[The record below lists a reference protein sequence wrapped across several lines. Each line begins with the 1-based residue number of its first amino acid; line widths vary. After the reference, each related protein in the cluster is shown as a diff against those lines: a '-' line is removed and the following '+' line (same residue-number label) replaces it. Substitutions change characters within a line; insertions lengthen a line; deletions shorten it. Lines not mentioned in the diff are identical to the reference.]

1 MINFRLF
8 DPFEYEF
15 IIESESSSEESEY
28 EIVNLAEIVTKNKKL
43 IDEKDIKFELYPLY
57 INWKK

>member
-28 EIVNLAEIVTKNKKL
+28 EIVNLAEIL
-43 IDEKDIKFELYPLY
+43 LLFII
-57 INWKK
+57 INFD